1 MNEGSIR
8 LTRQVA
14 TRKLSMRRK
23 KEFQSAEGL
32 RGAVGV
38 TCSPSPN
45 SYASPAAAEPAV
57 SNTRSEKNLRPKLI
71 QPRN

>member
-23 KEFQSAEGL
+23 KEFQSAKGL
-32 RGAVGV
+32 RGDCEGAASLISGSGLASSHVGSRDHNV
-38 TCSPSPN
+38 TPG
-45 SYASPAAAEPAV
+45 
-57 SNTRSEKNLRPKLI
+57 
-71 QPRN
+71 